1 VTTYDP
7 SALQQVNNGC
17 QQASGAVQNAFA
29 LASAKGLWVRGIVA
43 EHKYK
48 RMVSMYYDCGCGH
61 GGHRATTRT
70 DKRIARFN
78 HDGHA
83 APSSQHPKT
92 HVFSHLP
99 AAGRHTRRSTPNSPP
114 AATPVARASWTPLA
128 DQANVT
134 EGVYRR
140 HVRPSAGSSDR

>member
-1 VTTYDP
+1 M
-7 SALQQVNNGC
+7 
-17 QQASGAVQNAFA
+17 QNAFA

-92 HVFSHLP
+92 HVFRHLP
-99 AAGRHTRRSTPNSPP
+99 AAGRPTRRSTPNSPP